1 MSSLYEINMKYEEI
15 LTRLFTE
22 VDEETGEVNPEI
34 LAELEQ
40 MQEERTEKLE
50 AIGCFIKNLNAE
62 AQAIKA
68 EMDALKKRY
77 DQKMNKADKLV
88 QYVCKDLIAHD
99 EKKFDAPRV
108 SYSFRSS
115 EVVNILDETKIPKK
129 YLNEKITISPDK
141 TAIKKAIKDGQTVE
155 GCEIVKK
162 QNLQIK

>member
-34 LAELEQ
+34 LSELEQ

-50 AIGCFIKNLNAE
+50 AIGCFIKNLESE
-62 AQAIKA
+62 AKAIKA
-68 EMDALKKRY
+68 EIDNLKERMEAKT
-77 DQKMNKADKLV
+77 NKAERLRE
-88 QYVCKDLIAHD
+88 YLTKDILAHD
-99 EKKFDAPRV
+99 EKKVETARI
-108 SYSFRSS
+108 SMSFRSS
-115 EVVNILDETKIPKK
+115 EQVSILDETKIPKE
-129 YLNEKITISPDK
+129 YLTEKITISPDK